1 MKKENCSDAGDPS
14 ISAKH
19 GGLWLDLT
27 DIEVVRNQIQTNL
40 RLSAYIRVFQ
50 LKKKKTAFLW
60 EPDVDNECIV
70 RDWVIGM
77 LTTVIK
83 LEKMIAF

>member
-1 MKKENCSDAGDPS
+1 MKKENYSDAADPS

-40 RLSAYIRVFQ
+40 RLSAYIRIF
-50 LKKKKTAFLW
+50 
-60 EPDVDNECIV
+60 
-70 RDWVIGM
+70 
-77 LTTVIK
+77 
-83 LEKMIAF
+83 